1 MAYSMEAAWTGDIET
16 IRKLTLQ
23 AWGPEKDEP
32 PLKMAITDSL
42 FNSPFSLAFLR
53 GHYGVAKAILEIVK
67 AQWTPQDKDDVRYKL
82 QGGGSD
88 DELDEDEYSDD
99 DTDNSEPRIVSE
111 KVDKNFTIDN
121 IGQVSMQV
129 ASHVKPLSVITDS
142 HLSLVEKNGIW
153 KSQRSIQSLF
163 AHCLNVDDA
172 PGLKFLLDLAQQWA
186 GDKDDRDDGEET
198 NGVFTFPQKDFQWAL
213 ENGKTQQLGL
223 VIKRTGAGI
232 PLDHLVKK
240 SGIEIKQKPKYYQG
254 LTVYGKKRYVGRQH
268 HWVPAANLVS
278 QK

>member
-1 MAYSMEAAWTGDIET
+1 MEAAWSGDIET
-16 IRKLTLQ
+16 IKKLTLQ

-32 PLKMAITDSL
+32 PLKMAITDYL

-53 GHYGVAKAILEIVK
+53 GHHEVAKAILEIVK

-88 DELDEDEYSDD
+88 DELDEDEYSDA

-129 ASHVKPLSVITDS
+129 TSHVKPLSVITDS
-142 HLSLVEKNGIW
+142 YMSLVERDGIL
-153 KSQRSIQSLF
+153 KSQSTQSLF
-163 AHCLNVDDA
+163 AHCLKVDDA
-172 PGLKFLLDLAQQWA
+172 SGLKFLLDLAQHWA
-186 GDKDDRDDGEET
+186 GDKDDRDDGDET
-198 NGVFTFPQKDFQWAL
+198 NGVFTFPQTDFQWAL

-254 LTVYGKKRYVGRQH
+254 LTVYGKKRYVERRRH
-268 HWVPAANLVS
+268 
-278 QK
+278 